1 MVNNQKEFLET
12 MSDTVAESGHSTDLY
27 GGETMSTALVHHDP
41 WDELKTITLNEKH
54 LTKNHI
60 ISGNINAPAHAAFDV
75 LRTRLL
81 HTLKDR
87 GWNRVAITSPT
98 KGCGKTFV
106 AVNLA
111 LSLSRRVDSRTI
123 LLDMNLRNPSLA
135 KTLGISHPGTMRDYL
150 SGGQFEKDHLFKVN
164 SNLAVGLNS
173 SSEET
178 AAELL
183 QSSRTKETLEVMQ
196 LELRPEIVLY
206 DMPSVLHHDDLLSFL
221 PQIDGVLLVIG
232 GGQTKASEVKQVEKL
247 LNDQA
252 PLLGVVLNRDE
263 GKIGDVLN
271 F

>member
-1 MVNNQKEFLET
+1 MTNNQKEFMKT
-12 MSDTVAESGHSTDLY
+12 MSDTVAGSDHSNDLY
-27 GGETMSTALVHHDP
+27 GGENMSTALVHYDP
-41 WDELKTITLNEKH
+41 WDELKTISLNEKH
-54 LTKNHI
+54 LAKNHI
-60 ISGNINAPAHAAFDV
+60 ISGNINAPAYAAFDV

-111 LSLSRRVDSRTI
+111 LSLSRRVDSRTV

-135 KTLGISHPGTMRDYL
+135 KTLGISQSGTMRNYL
-150 SGGQFEKDHLFKVN
+150 SGGQFEKDHLLKIN
-164 SNLAVGLNS
+164 GNLAVGLNS
-173 SSEET
+173 TPEEA

-183 QSSRTKETLEVMQ
+183 QSPRTKETLEIMQ
-196 LELRPEIVLY
+196 MELCPEIVLY

-232 GGQTKASEVKQVEKL
+232 GGLTKASEVRQVEKL
-247 LNDQA
+247 LNGQA
-252 PLLGVVLNRDE
+252 QLLGTILNRDE
-263 GKIGDVLN
+263 GTIGDIFN

>member
-1 MVNNQKEFLET
+1 MVNNQKELLGF
-12 MSDTVAESGHSTDLY
+12 MSDTTMGSDHSNDLY
-27 GGETMSTALVHHDP
+27 GGDIMSTALVHHDP

-54 LTKNHI
+54 LAKNHI
-60 ISGNINAPAHAAFDV
+60 VSGNINAPAHAAFDV

-111 LSLSRRVDSRTI
+111 LSLSRRVDSRTV

-135 KTLGISHPGTMRDYL
+135 KTFGISHPETMRDYL
-150 SGGQFEKDHLFKVN
+150 SGSQFEKDHLYKVN
-164 SNLAVGLNS
+164 SNLAIGLNS
-173 SSEET
+173 SPEQA

-183 QSSRTKETLEVMQ
+183 QSPRTKETLEIMQ
-196 LELRPEIVLY
+196 MELRPEIVLY

-232 GGQTKASEVKQVEKL
+232 GGQTKASEIREVEKL

-252 PLLGVVLNRDE
+252 QLLGVVLNRDE
-263 GKIGDVLN
+263 GMIGDIFNV
-271 F
+271 